1 MLRAAQQTP
10 PPTTYFPWIGTTWF
24 LILKTIGLSS
34 WSLWV
39 IYLGFAIPFFILVT
53 WEASERRR
61 PLEDIIALG
70 LLAPFIIAPYGRHYD
85 FPVLLIPMYV
95 LVARRLSEVSG
106 AILLFALVILP
117 YIHFGAL
124 VRFRQK
130 YPSNV
135 RLFPEFTFFWVP
147 LLLVLIW
154 LATEASAALRRRT
167 ARIAACTDSASSPSG
182 PTIRHLS
189 PS

>member
-1 MLRAAQQTP
+1 
-10 PPTTYFPWIGTTWF
+10 
-24 LILKTIGLSS
+24 
-34 WSLWV
+34 
-39 IYLGFAIPFFILVT
+39 
-53 WEASERRR
+53 
-61 PLEDIIALG
+61 
-70 LLAPFIIAPYGRHYD
+70 LLAPFIVAPYGRHYD

-95 LVARRLSEVSG
+95 LLARRLSEISG
-106 AILLFALVILP
+106 AILLLVLVILP
-117 YIHFGAL
+117 YIHFGML

-167 ARIAACTDSASSPSG
+167 DRIAGCTDSALSPSAQ
-182 PTIRHLS
+182 TIRHLS